1 MLELSALV
9 KSVPFK
15 LTESDDTVVE
25 LKATEYTVGD
35 TLEMSKVL
43 QTFGE
48 LDPEDPDIAI
58 KLTQVGFVRVMFSV
72 KTIDGK
78 YYWNDVDDW
87 KRYPDGLIR
96 QIVGVVNTLNPMQE
110 LDPESD
116 ETALTQKKKATPK

>member
-48 LDPEDPDIAI
+48 LDPEDPDITI

-72 KTIDGK
+72 KTTDGK

-96 QIVGVVNTLNPMQE
+96 QIAGVVNTLNPMQE

-116 ETALTQKKKATPK
+116 ETALTQKKSKS

>member
-116 ETALTQKKKATPK
+116 ETALTQKKSNS

>member
-48 LDPEDPDIAI
+48 LDPEDPDITI

-72 KTIDGK
+72 KTTDGK
-78 YYWNDVDDW
+78 YYWNDIDDW

-116 ETALTQKKKATPK
+116 ETALTQKKSNS

>member
-72 KTIDGK
+72 KTTDGK

-116 ETALTQKKKATPK
+116 ETALTQKKSNS

>member
-43 QTFGE
+43 QKFGE

-72 KTIDGK
+72 KTTDGK

-116 ETALTQKKKATPK
+116 ETALTQKKSNS

>member
-48 LDPEDPDIAI
+48 LDPEDPDITI

-72 KTIDGK
+72 KTTDGK

-116 ETALTQKKKATPK
+116 ETALTQKKSNS

>member
-48 LDPEDPDIAI
+48 LDPEDPDITI

-72 KTIDGK
+72 KTTDGK
-78 YYWNDVDDW
+78 YYWNDIDDW
-87 KRYPDGLIR
+87 KQYPDGLIR

-116 ETALTQKKKATPK
+116 ETALTQKKSNS